1 MPLLDVGYRGWEG
14 DRTPRWTRSL
24 VLASTGIHLV
34 WQGTWLKR
42 ILMFAVIPAL
52 IAGGFVA
59 VMEQTF
65 EQGGV
70 TSVLLRMS
78 QSHEGRENAERMG
91 IDLERLTQDPEVA
104 RHYLWSYILFMLFR
118 YPQAFGMIVVVGLV
132 APRLISYDLRSR
144 GYLLYLSRPLTAI
157 EYIFGK
163 ALVVFFLLFM
173 MAAVPALAIYV
184 VGLVLSPGSTA
195 FFHTWDIPLRV
206 FVATLVLMIPTTAI
220 ALAFSSVT
228 QESRFAGF
236 AWFALWVLGSVI
248 YRVLWLA
255 SEAEVQ
261 MGPGRARMRMDKMQ
275 EWSRWKLFSP
285 YETLGYM
292 QQQIF
297 GLLPSDQWDWSPWL
311 LAVVVSVLGY
321 GVAYWRVSRVLKV

>member
-78 QSHEGRENAERMG
+78 QSREGRENAERMG

-104 RHYLWSYILFMLFR
+104 RHYLWSYILFMLFSLPPDKR
-118 YPQAFGMIVVVGLV
+118 LV
-132 APRLISYDLRSR
+132 S
-144 GYLLYLSRPLTAI
+144 LL
-157 EYIFGK
+157 
-163 ALVVFFLLFM
+163 
-173 MAAVPALAIYV
+173 
-184 VGLVLSPGSTA
+184 
-195 FFHTWDIPLRV
+195 
-206 FVATLVLMIPTTAI
+206 
-220 ALAFSSVT
+220 
-228 QESRFAGF
+228 Q
-236 AWFALWVLGSVI
+236 
-248 YRVLWLA
+248 RVL
-255 SEAEVQ
+255 
-261 MGPGRARMRMDKMQ
+261 P
-275 EWSRWKLFSP
+275 
-285 YETLGYM
+285 
-292 QQQIF
+292 
-297 GLLPSDQWDWSPWL
+297 
-311 LAVVVSVLGY
+311 
-321 GVAYWRVSRVLKV
+321 